1 MVFAV
6 GSFAFGQETTTTTP
20 QDKNATQEAPKE
32 GRKGFGH
39 RRGGPDGFRGKHRE
53 GFGGGKGF
61 GHRGGGMHAFA
72 KLNLSEDQKLQMKNL
87 HESFKAGHEGSF
99 KEMHTLMQQKRDN
112 TLTAEG
118 QTRLQQLKQQMK
130 ADREQ
135 LRTGMQNILT
145 AEQKT
150 QLETMKQERRQK
162 MEEHRKMRQQG
173 APKQRVP
180 ETKETS
186 L

>member
-6 GSFAFGQETTTTTP
+6 GSFAFGQETTTTTTP

-61 GHRGGGMHAFA
+61 GHRGMHGGFA

-118 QTRLQQLKQQMK
+118 QTRLQELKTQMK
-130 ADREQ
+130 TAREQ

-150 QLETMKQERRQK
+150 QLETMKQEFRQK
-162 MEEHRKMRQQG
+162 REEHRKMRQG
-173 APKQRVP
+173 APKPGVP
-180 ETKETS
+180 ETKQNS